1 MKRNNVLQKQIKA
14 IRGQVKKVTPEMASR
29 FENMVLTLASQS
41 LTDEEIDQVIE
52 ELENDQPGK
61 AYELFTT
68 CQQVIADY
76 IRERGHPLTD
86 DPGELKKILSEIDF
100 SK

>member
-1 MKRNNVLQKQIKA
+1 MKRTNGLQKQIKA

-41 LTDEEIDQVIE
+41 MTDEELDQVIE
-52 ELENDQPGK
+52 ELEAEHPGPI
-61 AYELFTT
+61 YELFITR
-68 CQQVIADY
+68 QQVIADY
-76 IRERGHPLTD
+76 IRESGHPLTD

>member
-61 AYELFTT
+61 AYDLFTT
-68 CQQVIADY
+68 RQQVIADY
-76 IRERGHPLTD
+76 IRERGHSLTD

>member
-1 MKRNNVLQKQIKA
+1 MKRTNGLQKQIKA

-41 LTDEEIDQVIE
+41 LTDEELDLVIE
-52 ELENDQPGK
+52 ELEAEHPGPI
-61 AYELFTT
+61 YELFITR
-68 CQQVIADY
+68 QQVIADY
-76 IRERGHPLTD
+76 IRESGHPLTD
-86 DPGELKKILSEIDF
+86 DPGELKKILREIDF